1 MRESSSGY
9 KDDEDTP
16 VCSTQPRKQRQRKK
30 HTSASIRA
38 GNSTKKGKAWYL
50 PRARADILLSRSVT
64 ACSRWMC
71 SLLASERAFSAFFAL
86 ANADL
91 VDFSAVVLAAVAASQ
106 AFLEASSSAS
116 RDQMRVLAAAK
127 ASAVQRRKKKVE

>member
-1 MRESSSGY
+1 
-9 KDDEDTP
+9 
-16 VCSTQPRKQRQRKK
+16 V
-30 HTSASIRA
+30 

-50 PRARADILLSRSVT
+50 PPARADILLSRSVM

-91 VDFSAVVLAAVAASQ
+91 VDFLAVVLVAVVASQ
-106 AFLEASSSAS
+106 AFLEALSLAS
-116 RDQMRVLAAAK
+116 RDKMRALAAAK
-127 ASAVQRRKKKVE
+127 ASAAQRREKKVE